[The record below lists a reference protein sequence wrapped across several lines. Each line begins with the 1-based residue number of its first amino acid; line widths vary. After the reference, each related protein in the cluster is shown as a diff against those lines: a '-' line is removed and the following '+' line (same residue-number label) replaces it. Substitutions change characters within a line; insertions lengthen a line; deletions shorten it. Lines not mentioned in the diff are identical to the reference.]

1 MPDAK
6 ELDAYYKTLTDQE
19 LLKLRADG
27 GFTEEAEQT
36 LGKELARRNP
46 TSDEAKRCFA
56 PEWLDKAEVGTV
68 GVLALESGERF
79 TAEVVGL
86 DTEGDRLS
94 VKVISPDS
102 PSRNDHRN
110 HRAIPLR
117 RIISFAPQPHLMEQ
131 WPFSDPC
138 RTKSF
143 SRACFL
149 LMSTIFLSVIV
160 GSIPLF
166 LVLTSRPYGL
176 QEASIIIYSLF
187 VVFSAPQASF
197 LKPGA

>member
-1 MPDAK
+1 MSELAILHSSTQAYSGSVRFGNDTFRTFQEKSERSKQVYNPSNSMPDAK

-19 LLKLRADG
+19 LLKFRANG

-79 TAEVVGL
+79 TAEVVRL
-86 DTEGDRLS
+86 DTEEDRLS

-110 HRAIPLR
+110 HRAIPLH
-117 RIISFAPQPHLMEQ
+117 RIISFAPQPHLLACTLSPNVDDLPVRDCGQ
-131 WPFSDPC
+131 HTAIPCSD
-138 RTKSF
+138 K
-143 SRACFL
+143 
-149 LMSTIFLSVIV
+149 
-160 GSIPLF
+160 
-166 LVLTSRPYGL
+166 
-176 QEASIIIYSLF
+176 
-187 VVFSAPQASF
+187 
-197 LKPGA
+197 